1 MFANVF
7 IDSLR
12 REMPSRGGRCQY
24 PDFSSLA
31 KPKALTSV
39 TFDIGDRIRAQW
51 HGDMAVAEL
60 EELRR
65 NLMVAVEMRR
75 QHTTSSII
83 AGQVQEKALR

>member
-1 MFANVF
+1 
-7 IDSLR
+7 
-12 REMPSRGGRCQY
+12 
-24 PDFSSLA
+24 
-31 KPKALTSV
+31 
-39 TFDIGDRIRAQW
+39 
-51 HGDMAVAEL
+51 MAVAEL